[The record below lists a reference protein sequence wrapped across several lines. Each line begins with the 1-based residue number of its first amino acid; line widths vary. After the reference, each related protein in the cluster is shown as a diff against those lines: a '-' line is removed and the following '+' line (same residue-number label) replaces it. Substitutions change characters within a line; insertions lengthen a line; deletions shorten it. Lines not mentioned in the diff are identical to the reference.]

1 MEIEGELWLIVWEV
15 RNTPNCDIGGS
26 DLFVKTIF
34 DLNEE
39 NYTTDTHFNAQS
51 GKGNFNWRKIIP
63 FKIDS
68 QSDLSKCQ
76 LFFQVFD
83 KDLFSSNEFIL

>member
-1 MEIEGELWLIVWEV
+1 MEIEGELRLIVWEV

-39 NYTTDTHFNAQS
+39 NYTTDTHFNA
-51 GKGNFNWRKIIP
+51 
-63 FKIDS
+63 
-68 QSDLSKCQ
+68 
-76 LFFQVFD
+76 
-83 KDLFSSNEFIL
+83 